1 MVNVNDIKNGMTV
14 EDEGNIFQV
23 LDFQHVKPGKGAAF
37 VKMKLKNLRTGSIVE
52 KTYNSSVKLAKAH
65 VQRKPMQFLY
75 QAGDAYSF
83 MDMNTY
89 EQVELSS
96 SQIGDDLKYLK
107 ENLTVDLIYYGE
119 ELIGL
124 NLPEKID
131 YVITATEQA
140 VKGNTSQGAQKDAT
154 LENGMTIKVPL
165 FINEGESVLVS
176 TKDGKY
182 VSRAQIQA
190 FFFYIHGK
198 INKRSV
204 SHGKI
209 I

>member
-1 MVNVNDIKNGMTV
+1 MINVNDVKNGMTV

-52 KTYNSSVKLAKAH
+52 KTYNSSTKLAKAH
-65 VQRKPMQFLY
+65 VQRKPMQYLY

-89 EQVELSS
+89 EQVELSK

-119 ELIGL
+119 ELIGM

-131 YVITATEQA
+131 YEVTETEQA
-140 VKGNTSQGAQKDAT
+140 VKGNTSQGALKDAT

-165 FINEGESVLVS
+165 FINEGEKVTVS
-176 TKDGKY
+176 TTDGKY
-182 VSRAQIQA
+182 VSRA
-190 FFFYIHGK
+190 K
-198 INKRSV
+198 
-204 SHGKI
+204 
-209 I
+209 

>member
-1 MVNVNDIKNGMTV
+1 MINVNDIKNGMTV

-23 LDFQHVKPGKGAAF
+23 VDFQHVKPGKGAAF
-37 VKMKLKNLRTGSIVE
+37 VKMKLRNLRTGSIIE
-52 KTYNSSVKLAKAH
+52 KTYNSSVKLAKANI
-65 VQRKPMQFLY
+65 QRKPMQYLY

-107 ENLTVDLIYYGE
+107 ENLTVDLIYFGE

-131 YVITATEQA
+131 YLVTETEQA
-140 VKGNTSQGAQKDAT
+140 VKGNTSSGAQKDAT

-165 FINEGESVLVS
+165 FINEGESVIVS
-176 TKDGKY
+176 TEDGKY
-182 VSRAQIQA
+182 VSRS
-190 FFFYIHGK
+190 K
-198 INKRSV
+198 
-204 SHGKI
+204 
-209 I
+209 

>member
-23 LDFQHVKPGKGAAF
+23 VEFQHVKPGKGAAF
-37 VKMKLKNLRTGSIVE
+37 VKMKLRNLRTGSIVE
-52 KTYNSSVKLAKAH
+52 KTYNSSVKLAKAN
-65 VQRKPMQFLY
+65 VQRKPMQYLY

-89 EQVELSS
+89 EQVELSA
-96 SQIGDDLKYLK
+96 SQIGDELKYLK
-107 ENLTVDLIYYGE
+107 ENLTVDLIYFGE
-119 ELIGL
+119 ELIGI

-131 YVITATEQA
+131 YVVTATEQA
-140 VKGNTSQGAQKDAT
+140 VKGNTSSGAQKDAT

-182 VSRAQIQA
+182 VSRA
-190 FFFYIHGK
+190 
-198 INKRSV
+198 
-204 SHGKI
+204 
-209 I
+209 